1 MATSMGDIHVA
12 PVVVWWWTVS
22 VQCQPILEVVSQDP
36 GGPVP
41 VPRFGGV
48 PDGFIAQHESK
59 ILAGFWRKIQRPFGA
74 LGL

>member
-41 VPRFGGV
+41 VP
-48 PDGFIAQHESK
+48 
-59 ILAGFWRKIQRPFGA
+59 
-74 LGL
+74 GLVVYRTGSLRNMRAKF